1 MSNNMNSKVKQPVSS
16 AAVHSPIITNTSTTI
31 KPKASSFE
39 IVTEKQPQPQQQS
52 QPQSQSQAQSQS
64 QSQQHSL
71 PCPEL
76 LTYACT
82 LSIQEDKPIMM
93 DYWTSSLTKACK
105 IGIVGDA
112 LVDVKDC
119 EKLLVKSA
127 EEYTS
132 PISQIFKV
140 PNNFPANGIVI
151 MTENSIYLV
160 SDKIPKVRIKK
171 PTQPQQEY

>member
-16 AAVHSPIITNTSTTI
+16 VAVQSPIITNTSTAI

-39 IVTEKQPQPQQQS
+39 IVTEKQQQPQLQQQAQPQQ
-52 QPQSQSQAQSQS
+52 
-64 QSQQHSL
+64 QQHSL